1 MSDFL
6 TTALREPWPWYV
18 AGPLIGLI
26 VPVLLLLGNR
36 PFGISSNLRHLCAIA
51 APGTTSYLRYDW
63 RSVGGWN
70 LAFLAG
76 VTAAGALVAA
86 LSGDVHVD
94 IAPATR
100 DALAA
105 LGVTDTSG
113 WLPASL
119 YSWDA
124 LTSWRGLVLIVL
136 GGFMVGFGTA
146 WAGGCTSGH
155 GITGLAAMELPS
167 LVAVCGFFAGGLIGT
182 HLLLP
187 LILR

>member
-51 APGTTSYLRYDW
+51 APGTTSYLHYDW